1 MWSSVVRVS
10 CREKRTDV
18 VKRYEEEI
26 ESLRKIKVDL
36 ELQLTEASTER
47 KKNETKIGELKG
59 RSDTLLPI
67 PLF

>member
-59 RSDTLLPI
+59 RSDTLPFL
-67 PLF
+67 LF